1 MNYSSAQPLRAEC
14 GAASLYNYAFSGMV
28 GVVAVASKWRIRL
41 RIVILGAGQVG
52 SSVAENL
59 VSEANDITVVDLD
72 AGRLRKLQDRLD
84 LRTVTGNAAHPETLE
99 RAGARDADMI
109 LAVTQSD
116 ETNLVACKLA
126 ATMFNIPTKI
136 ARVRAADYLSHPEMF
151 SPEYFSV
158 DKVICPEQVLTDY
171 IAKLIEFPESLQV
184 LEFADG
190 RVSLVAVRAFHGG
203 PLVGKELQTIRKHI
217 PNVDT
222 RVAAIFRQDSPIVPT
237 GDTVIQ
243 AGDEVFFI
251 AAKENIRGVMRELRR
266 LDKPVK
272 RVMIGGGGN
281 IGRRLAKAIE
291 DQYDVKIIEYS
302 KLGAEKLAAELR
314 TTLVLVGDVTDEEL
328 LKSENISD
336 MDVYCALTNDDEN
349 NIMSS
354 LLAKSMGVRRVVALI
369 NRGSYVN
376 LVQAGQID
384 IAISPA
390 QATIGT
396 LLAHVRHGDCV
407 AVHSLRRGAA
417 EALELV
423 AHGDA
428 KSSKVVG
435 RRIEEID
442 LPKGVTIGAIV
453 RARKSGPAGDK
464 AAVEQQVLIAH
475 HDTLIETD
483 DHVIV
488 FAINKS
494 LVPKIEK
501 LFQVSI
507 GFL

>member
-1 MNYSSAQPLRAEC
+1 L
-14 GAASLYNYAFSGMV
+14 
-28 GVVAVASKWRIRL
+28 K
-41 RIVILGAGQVG
+41 IVILGAGQVG

-59 VSEANDITVVDLD
+59 VSEANDITVVDTNSE
-72 AGRLRKLQDRLD
+72 RLKKLQDRFD
-84 LRTVTGNAAHPETLE
+84 LRTISGNAAHPATLAL
-99 RAGARDADMI
+99 AGARDADML

-116 ETNLVACKLA
+116 ETNMVACKLG

-136 ARVRAADYLSHPEMF
+136 ARIRSADYLSHPEIF
-151 SPEYFSV
+151 APENFAV
-158 DKVICPEQVLTDY
+158 DLPICPEQVITDY
-171 IAKLIEFPESLQV
+171 IAKLLEFPESLQV
-184 LEFADG
+184 LEFAG
-190 RVSLVAVRAFHGG
+190 GKVSLVAVRAFHGG
-203 PLVGKELQTIRKHI
+203 PLVGHELQYLRQLM
-217 PNVDT
+217 PNTET
-222 RVAAIFRQDSPIVPT
+222 RVAAIFRQDSPIIPE
-237 GDTVIQ
+237 GGTVVE

-251 AAKENIRGVMRELRR
+251 AATENIRGVMRELRR
-266 LDKPVK
+266 RDKPVK

-291 DQYDVKIIEYS
+291 GRYDVKIIEFS
-302 KLGAEKLAAELR
+302 KVAAERLAAELDK
-314 TTLVLVGDVTDEEL
+314 TLVLTGDVTDEEL
-328 LKSENISD
+328 LETENIGD

-354 LLAKSMGVRRVVALI
+354 LLARRMGARKVVALI

-396 LLAHVRHGDCV
+396 LLAHVRRGDCV

-428 KSSKVVG
+428 RSSRVVG
-435 RRIEEID
+435 KTVEQID
-442 LPKGVTIGAIV
+442 LPKGATIGAIV
-453 RARKSGPAGDK
+453 RRRDRPGTEPNRKPEYEDE
-464 AAVEQQVLIAH
+464 VIIAH
-475 HDTLIETD
+475 HDTVIEPD

-488 FAINKS
+488 FVVNKRM
-494 LVPKIEK
+494 VPRVEK
-501 LFQVSI
+501 LFQVDI
-507 GFL
+507 GFF

>member
-1 MNYSSAQPLRAEC
+1 MGCGTFVPPTIRWGESS
-14 GAASLYNYAFSGMV
+14 
-28 GVVAVASKWRIRL
+28 L

-59 VSEANDITVVDLD
+59 VSEANDITVVDTD

-84 LRTVTGNAAHPETLE
+84 LRTIVGNAGHPEVLE
-99 RAGARDADMI
+99 RAGARDADML

-136 ARVRAADYLSHPEMF
+136 ARIRATDYLSHPEMF
-151 SPEYFSV
+151 TPENFAV
-158 DKVICPEQVLTDY
+158 DTVICPEQVLTDY

-184 LEFADG
+184 LEFAEG

-203 PLVGKELQTIRKHI
+203 PLVGKELQTIRKHL
-217 PNVDT
+217 PNLDT
-222 RVAAIFRQDSPIVPT
+222 RVAAIFRQDSPIIPDAT
-237 GDTVIQ
+237 TVIEV
-243 AGDEVFFI
+243 GDEVFFI
-251 AAKENIRGVMRELRR
+251 AATEDIRGVMRELRR
-266 LDKPVK
+266 MDKPVK

-281 IGRRLAKAIE
+281 IGRRLASAIE
-291 DQYDVKIIEYS
+291 SRYDVKIIEYS
-302 KLGAEKLAAELR
+302 KPAAERLAADLEKS
-314 TTLVLVGDVTDEEL
+314 LVLVGDVTDEEL
-328 LKSENISD
+328 LQTENIGD
-336 MDVYCALTNDDEN
+336 MDIYCALTNDDEN

-354 LLAKSMGVRRVVALI
+354 LLAKRMGARRVVALI

-396 LLAHVRHGDCV
+396 LLAHVRQGDCV

-442 LPKGVTIGAIV
+442 LPKGATIGAIV
-453 RARKSGPAGDK
+453 RTHERESGNGK
-464 AAVEQQVLIAH
+464 VVREHQVLIAH
-475 HDTLIETD
+475 HDTVIEPD
-483 DHVIV
+483 DHAIV
-488 FAINKS
+488 FVVNKRT
-494 LVPKIEK
+494 VPQVER
-501 LFQVSI
+501 LFQVSV

>member
-1 MNYSSAQPLRAEC
+1 M
-14 GAASLYNYAFSGMV
+14 
-28 GVVAVASKWRIRL
+28 

-52 SSVAENL
+52 SSVAESL
-59 VSEANDITVVDLD
+59 VSEANDITVVDTD
-72 AGRLRKLQDRLD
+72 ASRLKKLQDRLD
-84 LRTVTGNAAHPETLE
+84 LRTVTGNAAHPAVLE

-116 ETNLVACKLA
+116 EINMVACKLA

-136 ARVRAADYLSHPEMF
+136 ARIRSADYLSHPEIF
-151 SPEYFSV
+151 SPENFSV
-158 DKVICPEQVLTDY
+158 DSSICPEQVLTDY
-171 IAKLIEFPESLQV
+171 IVKLIEFPESLQV

-190 RVSLVAVRAFHGG
+190 KVSLVAVRAFQGG
-203 PLVGKELQTIRKHI
+203 PLVGHQLQYLRTHMPQI
-217 PNVDT
+217 DT
-222 RVAAIFRQDSPIVPT
+222 RVAAIFRHDSPIIPEGST
-237 GDTVIQ
+237 TIE
-243 AGDEVFFI
+243 AGDEIFFI
-251 AAKENIRGVMRELRR
+251 AATENIRDVMREMRR
-266 LDKPVK
+266 MDKPVK

-281 IGRRLAKAIE
+281 IGRRLAKALE
-291 DQYDVKIIEYS
+291 NRYEVKIIEYS
-302 KLGAEKLAAELR
+302 KAGAERLAAELNK
-314 TTLVLVGDVTDEEL
+314 TLVLVGDVTDEEL
-328 LKSENISD
+328 LETESVGE

-354 LLAKSMGVRRVVALI
+354 LLAKRMGVRKVIALI

-376 LVQAGQID
+376 LLQSGQID

-396 LLAHVRHGDCV
+396 LLARVRRGDCA

-417 EALELV
+417 ESLELV

-442 LPKGVTIGAIV
+442 LPKGTTIGAIV
-453 RARKSGPAGDK
+453 RRRERDTTKKSDGTPDYDH
-464 AAVEQQVLIAH
+464 QVIIAH
-475 HDTLIETD
+475 HDTLIEPE

-488 FAINKS
+488 FVVNKRMVS
-494 LVPKIEK
+494 KVEK
-501 LFQVSI
+501 LFQVDVS
-507 GFL
+507 FL